1 MEKNYF
7 SDHQDHQNS
16 MGMFEQNSKVKLSS
30 YLKNELLPA
39 LLLQVI
45 TFFVSLGCMS
55 LLNISQNEKISLVWL
70 LSFIAFS
77 VWFIFPITKSVKR
90 LGMQSEMVKQARG
103 QARRTLAKAW
113 EFERFRRSFFSLI
126 ISILSSAVVIYYFY
140 FQLGLLNVYLI
151 ELILLIGLL
160 VGNVVL
166 QKLNYELSSY
176 IFFGLMTAIVS
187 LLSFS
192 VVDKLILYF
201 SLGNN
206 DWNWLISQTVSF
218 ILAVLFAYITNSR
231 YVFKSSNNFWKEL
244 REFLVSRLL
253 NTLIFEYLGIF
264 VFINLLNL
272 NRDFSKLMAAVLV
285 TLANYILSKFWV
297 FRSK

>member
-55 LLNISQNEKISLVWL
+55 LLNISQNVKISLVWL

-77 VWFIFPITKSVKR
+77 VWFIFPFTKSVKR
-90 LGMQSEMVKQARG
+90 LGMQSEMVKQTRG
-103 QARRTLAKAW
+103 QARRPLARAW
-113 EFERFRRSFFSLI
+113 EYESFRRSFFSLI